1 MNDAAGNA
9 ILLKDTPKRLK
20 SQRIT
25 ALDLARFIAML
36 MMIQGH
42 SLYAVASAQQL
53 DTSIFPWNL
62 WEFLRGF
69 TAPVFLMVSGAVHVF
84 ANKREPDGYI
94 APARLNKR
102 IKVSLI
108 IMAVGYLMMFPAD
121 NIYHLPF
128 IEYKYW
134 LNFFQVNILQL
145 FGISLIL
152 LTGIFKLS
160 KSDSSLVYMCALAAV
175 LFTILTPIAHTVNWY
190 DVVPAPFAAYL
201 SFEKGSLF
209 PIFPYSSYLFYG
221 VLLGAILKQTEPERR
236 TNLLIKWGIPFGVLF
251 ILAGYA
257 MSWAYY
263 EIGFDIV
270 SSFGKADPGRVL
282 KSVGFVLAGLS
293 FIAMFYKLTKGLA
306 RYYSLFGKKALFIY
320 VVHLVIIYG
329 TPGFPSFAR
338 IYDKSLELVY
348 AIPLTLCIVIATIAI
363 TWFFD
368 YSVRRWPLAREFY
381 KYGITAVLIHM
392 LFI

>member
-128 IEYKYW
+128 I
-134 LNFFQVNILQL
+134 
-145 FGISLIL
+145 
-152 LTGIFKLS
+152 
-160 KSDSSLVYMCALAAV
+160 
-175 LFTILTPIAHTVNWY
+175 
-190 DVVPAPFAAYL
+190 
-201 SFEKGSLF
+201 
-209 PIFPYSSYLFYG
+209 
-221 VLLGAILKQTEPERR
+221 
-236 TNLLIKWGIPFGVLF
+236 
-251 ILAGYA
+251 
-257 MSWAYY
+257 
-263 EIGFDIV
+263 
-270 SSFGKADPGRVL
+270 
-282 KSVGFVLAGLS
+282 
-293 FIAMFYKLTKGLA
+293 
-306 RYYSLFGKKALFIY
+306 
-320 VVHLVIIYG
+320 
-329 TPGFPSFAR
+329 
-338 IYDKSLELVY
+338 
-348 AIPLTLCIVIATIAI
+348 
-363 TWFFD
+363 
-368 YSVRRWPLAREFY
+368 
-381 KYGITAVLIHM
+381 
-392 LFI
+392 